1 MAAAEDHVV
10 RLGKVAMN
18 GQLLELTVGIVLSQ
32 SLAITP
38 EIGSVVAG
46 RLGLSGAL
54 DVIGVVA
61 RGPDYPLDAP
71 TVDAWLPLAR
81 RAVQA
86 RNEAIH
92 TPWVASAEGG
102 ELNAVIRKGHKLRT
116 AFGVGPG
123 QDRDVASRGDY
134 GRPSSA
140 QTRRLVGSAQRGT
153 ASILKAGH
161 S

>member
-1 MAAAEDHVV
+1 MPPAEDHVV

-18 GQLLELTVGIVLSQ
+18 GQLLELTVGMVLSQ

-61 RGPDYPLDAP
+61 RDRDYPLDALA
-71 TVDAWLPLAR
+71 VDAWLPLAR
-81 RAVQA
+81 QAVQA

-92 TPWVASAEGG
+92 TPWVASADGG
-102 ELNAVIRKGHKLRT
+102 ELNAVIRKGHKLEPRSGSDLDKIVT
-116 AFGVGPG
+116 LLHEAIM
-123 QDRDVASRGDY
+123 A
-134 GRPSSA
+134 GRA
-140 QTRRLVGSAQRGT
+140 L
-153 ASILKAGH
+153 LKPD

>member
-1 MAAAEDHVV
+1 M
-10 RLGKVAMN
+10 M
-18 GQLLELTVGIVLSQ
+18 LSQ

-38 EIGSVVAG
+38 ETGSVVAG

-71 TVDAWLPLAR
+71 AVEAWLPLAR

-102 ELNAVIRKGHKLRT
+102 ELNAVIRKGHKLESRSGSDLDKIVT
-116 AFGVGPG
+116 LLHEAV
-123 QDRDVASRGDY
+123 VA
-134 GRPSSA
+134 GRA
-140 QTRRLVGSAQRGT
+140 L
-153 ASILKAGH
+153 LKLD